1 MLTRQTT
8 PSRER
13 DDVGLASVA
22 QRYRVRDEGVG
33 RFLRQNLHLVPVL
46 LEIAD
51 VLPADFGLEAPMF
64 LEMVVDPENDE
75 DEDEDEDED
84 GELVAF
90 VGVSPSAGS
99 ALERLWAFD
108 EGWWL
113 RQVPRVGG
121 QLSVTFEYV

>member
-1 MLTRQTT
+1 MLTRQTA
-8 PSRER
+8 PSLER
-13 DDVGLASVA
+13 DEVALASVA
-22 QRYRVRDEGVG
+22 QRYRVRDEDVG

-51 VLPADFGLEAPMF
+51 VLPAYFGPEAPMF
-64 LEMVVDPENDE
+64 LEMVVDPEN
-75 DEDEDEDED
+75 DEDED

-121 QLSVTFEYV
+121 RLSVTFEYV